1 MRSGVAVRAMCVV
14 LTALVVGV
22 VPAQAAGPEKVAKP
36 GVRIGVYDS
45 RGVALAYARSPR
57 AGIREAMRQ
66 MRADYEQAKARG
78 DSAEV
83 KRLGQEGPWMQ
94 VRLHQRGFSTAG
106 AGDLLA
112 KVADRLP
119 GVAREAGVVLIVS
132 KWEMPFHDASVE
144 VVDVTVPLAKLFQ
157 ADEETLG
164 ILAELASQKPI
175 PFDELP
181 LDPND

>member
-1 MRSGVAVRAMCVV
+1 MKDGLAAPGIGSVVALLAILAMGVGGAV
-14 LTALVVGV
+14 
-22 VPAQAAGPEKVAKP
+22 AAPMMKP
-36 GVRIGVYDS
+36 SVRIGVYDS
-45 RGVALAYARSPR
+45 RGVAIAYGRS
-57 AGIREAMRQ
+57 AGFRESMTRL
-66 MRADYEQAKARG
+66 RGDFEQAKTRG
-78 DSAEV
+78 DTARV
-83 KRLGQEGPWMQ
+83 KTLEQQGQWMQ

-132 KWEMPFHDASVE
+132 KWEMPFRDPAVE
-144 VVDVTVPLAKLFQ
+144 IVDVTLPVAKLFQ
-157 ADEETLG
+157 PDEQTLE
-164 ILAELASQKPI
+164 ILGELARQEPV